1 MKKFFVV
8 INFLLCLSVFEF
20 FPTVQAASLHDYPT
34 VAVLPYVNKAAVSKN
49 LSIKDASIVSDIVIE
64 KLVDSGRFTV
74 LERER
79 VKEVLNE
86 IAMQFSGVVNE
97 NTVVQIG
104 NMSGASFL
112 IAGSITGLSTKKS
125 GLSYEHSEKG
135 KAGFNKLTVVANVTM
150 RFIDVETGQIVMVAS
165 GTGQSARTNAEFSL
179 KRKIESDYETTTT
192 DDNGLET
199 VSDEKDIS
207 TSTQTIKIG
216 SDTFSLVQVRNAF
229 YWAVEDM
236 IYNKNY
242 GLLAKLDG
250 NAKRRK
256 V

>member
-1 MKKFFVV
+1 MKKFFLS
-8 INFLLCLSVFEF
+8 IPFLICLVTLGF
-20 FPTVQAASLHDYPT
+20 FSTARAASVYDHPT
-34 VAVLPYVNKAAVSKN
+34 VAVLPYVNKAAVSKG
-49 LSIKDASIVSDIVIE
+49 LSIKDASIISDIVLE

-74 LERER
+74 VERER
-79 VKEVLNE
+79 LKEVLNE
-86 IAMQFSGVVNE
+86 IAMQISGVVNE
-97 NTVVQIG
+97 NTIIQIG

-135 KAGFNKLTVVANVTM
+135 GAGFNKMTVVANVTM

-165 GTGQSARTNAEFSL
+165 GTGQSARTNAEFTL
-179 KRKIESDYETTTT
+179 KRKIEEDYETTVS
-192 DDNGLET
+192 DDSGAESI
-199 VSDEKDIS
+199 SDEKDVR
-207 TSTQTIKIG
+207 TSTQTLKIG
-216 SDTFSLVQVRNAF
+216 SDNFTLVQVRNAF

-236 IYNKNY
+236 IYNKTY

-250 NAKRRK
+250 KAKRRK